1 LYYGGV
7 MNLPNYMTHSNC
19 RRWLLWKS
27 EEQENAKPKKIPYYA
42 NGKKRNGKLDSPED
56 LARLGG

>member
-1 LYYGGV
+1 